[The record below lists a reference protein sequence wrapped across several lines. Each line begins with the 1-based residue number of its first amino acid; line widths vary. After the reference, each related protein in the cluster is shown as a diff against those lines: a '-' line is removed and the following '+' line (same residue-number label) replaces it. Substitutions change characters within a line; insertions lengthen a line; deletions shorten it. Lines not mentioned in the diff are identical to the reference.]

1 MYTCGPEIDAT
12 DVTVQSPVMPSK
24 NPILPVRFATD
35 EEKEMFLAVWELA
48 GAPNFNAWAIT
59 LLREAAEDVLRAKAP
74 NRLAEFLESR
84 RKKRT

>member
-1 MYTCGPEIDAT
+1 MHTCVSGIDAT
-12 DVTVQSPVMPSK
+12 DDTGQSPAMPSK

-59 LLREAAEDVLRAKAP
+59 LLRAAAEDVLKAKAP
-74 NRLAEFLESR
+74 ERLAEFLEAR